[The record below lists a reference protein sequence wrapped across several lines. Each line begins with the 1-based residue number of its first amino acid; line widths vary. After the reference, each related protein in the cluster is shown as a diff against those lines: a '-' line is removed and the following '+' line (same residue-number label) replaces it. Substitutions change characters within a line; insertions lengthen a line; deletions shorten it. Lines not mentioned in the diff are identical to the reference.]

1 MMLATRTARTI
12 TTLLLALLLM
22 VGCSTTQKETSNSG
36 TGNTPDPSQESSQP
50 DGQTSPET
58 PPTEAAGSE
67 DEPTAQPEE
76 DPPAKDDEP
85 AQTEAKEKLYR
96 MNAAYRFEPID
107 KETSDKVVLLT
118 FDDGPKEA
126 EMIDSMLDTL
136 DKHKAKA
143 IFFVNGYR
151 VKQHPELL
159 KKIADRGQTI
169 GNHSWDHIDLKKQT
183 KEEIEKQLGDVQTI
197 VKETIGN
204 SPVFFRPPFGSG
216 GDKVKQIAREHGM
229 LFMTW
234 SNGSLDWDKSTKDK
248 PDKVISNV
256 MEQLHPGANILMHE
270 LPWTDK
276 ALDTLLAKLE
286 EKGYSFI
293 DPATIDLGLD
303 EARNAK

>member
-1 MMLATRTARTI
+1 MLATRTARTI

>member
-1 MMLATRTARTI
+1 MFATRTARTI
-12 TTLLLALLLM
+12 TTLLLALLLT

-36 TGNTPDPSQESSQP
+36 TGNTPDPSQESSKP
-50 DGQTSPET
+50 DGQTPPET
-58 PPTEAAGSE
+58 PPTDAAGGGNQA
-67 DEPTAQPEE
+67 TAQPEE
-76 DPPAKDDEP
+76 DPPAKDEEP

-136 DKHKAKA
+136 DKHRAKA

-197 VKETIGN
+197 VKETVGT
-204 SPVFFRPPFGSG
+204 SPAFFRPPFGSG

-248 PDKVISNV
+248 PDKIISNV

-276 ALDTLLAKLE
+276 ALDTLLTKLE

-293 DPATIDLGLD
+293 DPETIDLGLD